1 MLALPLHLCLQEKN
15 RVARDAVVAR
25 ALAVVARPPVAAAR
39 ALAVVARAPAALA
52 DHKILLSTIGALIFL
67 RCINSSPVLKHDMS
81 SIMENK
87 KHVRIIYGKSR
98 SRTWRMSGSIH

>member
-1 MLALPLHLCLQEKN
+1 MLALPLHLDLQEKN
-15 RVARDAVVAR
+15 RVAQDAKVTRPPAVVAR
-25 ALAVVARPPVAAAR
+25 ALAAAER
-39 ALAVVARAPAALA
+39 APAVVARAPAVLA

-98 SRTWRMSGSIH
+98 SRTWRMSGSMH